1 MRNGAIDVAAELGDL
16 LPDPVIGCDAD
27 GTVVYWSRAAAETY
41 GYAAEEAVGR
51 RAATLLH
58 TRFPVPLLEIT
69 EELTDLGHWQGL
81 LEHRRKDGR
90 TVSVHSRWVAR
101 RDEHG
106 TRVGSLAIDR
116 ELDDDPPA
124 APEPAAPEPTRVHQ
138 TAEPL
143 PRALAH
149 ELNNALAIIVNYTAF
164 VAGELESPGGAP
176 SEEAR
181 RSMRADLHEVQAAAE
196 RALEV
201 IRQTPG

>member
-1 MRNGAIDVAAELGDL
+1 VAAELGDL

-27 GTVVYWSRAAAETY
+27 GTVVYWSRAAADTY

-81 LEHRRKDGR
+81 LEHRRRDGR

-106 TRVGSLAIDR
+106 TRVGSVAIER
-116 ELDDDPPA
+116 ELNRQPA
-124 APEPAAPEPTRVHQ
+124 APEPAAPEPTRVAQ
-138 TAEPL
+138 VGDPI
-143 PRALAH
+143 PGALVH

-196 RALEV
+196 RALEA